1 MNKIM
6 QAVAF
11 SCLILFAI
19 SISAVRVALNYVPDY
34 KQELETALS
43 EELGAAVTIG
53 SVRAALN
60 GVIPELGLYQL
71 QILSAQNN
79 KPALQLKKIQIT
91 LDVLN
96 LFYKPW
102 IESLNV
108 SLIGAKLSVKRLESG
123 TIAISGLPS
132 SPESEESPRW
142 LMQGNQYNLID
153 SEIEWED
160 KKRHTKPVH
169 LKKVNVSIN
178 NKNGRHKVA
187 INAILPKEVGTSL
200 SLMMDFTGNIFTAK
214 SIDAELFAAGKNI
227 NFSRLGSGDLPFNF
241 SITRGHGDFSL
252 WSTWQKTQMVDL
264 SGSVTLRKALLQ
276 DKKQAWKHLQLDDVA
291 LNLQLHKTDRW
302 NIAIENSHINSHN
315 ITLRLPQIALA
326 LQRDEKGFLSTLA
339 MNVPSLNL
347 GHLSKIINRNPLLP
361 KEIRIPTKALAL
373 EGELKQLQV
382 YAQLS
387 EQKLSVKAGVNK
399 LSFKA
404 YKGIPGVQNLSFNLL
419 GTEKVGKLSLGSEQL
434 GVHFH
439 KLFRGPLYLTQLK
452 GDVFWQQNAEHWALS
467 SAKLQLDT
475 QDIKTKNKLKLILAK
490 SGLPPELDLRTYFY
504 DGKDVV
510 QLLKYLPVGIMGS
523 DVVEWLDNAF
533 LSGNV
538 KQGGVLVRGALADMP
553 FVEHQGVFEVLIDVH
568 KLDLQYATTW
578 EPLHDINAQI
588 RFFSESLAVAIHQG
602 LADKA
607 KIKSANVLMKSLN
620 SSRYINIDG
629 DIDGKLSDVFNYLKR
644 SPLKNNAARV
654 SKNFILQGD
663 VALNLDLKI
672 PLFRGLESD
681 VAIKAKLKHAEAT
694 IMPSQIKLKNLN
706 GTVLLTEHSVS
717 SDDLQAQIFGFPAE
731 ARLFSDSKN
740 IYAAVSGLVNVE
752 QLALYQPSQF
762 WQAAEG
768 QSHYKVDLQMPKDSS
783 ADGQLQL
790 HSDLEGMAI
799 NFPPFSKTAQQK
811 NTLSAELNLGE
822 LGLMGGHFIY
832 ENPQSEKDRLDI
844 NVKQINANW
853 QGLFYSPFAQGSF
866 VIPTKLDKQS
876 VLNVQLA
883 QLNLSALGELKKQ
896 EGDEK
901 SDEPFLINKL
911 PKIQLESEQLNYQG
925 KNFGSLDLIT
935 EPTKDGLLI
944 RQLSLLNEQSKLDL
958 SGIWSQIDGD
968 KTQIKGD
975 FKHQNFGKLLRNLNL
990 SENLHQG
997 EADIQFD
1004 LHWQDAPYKLSAE
1017 NVSGDMNINI
1027 EDGRLL
1033 GVEPGLGRI
1042 LGGLDVWKLM
1052 DRLSMDFSDI
1062 TLEGLSFKE
1071 MRTDLSF
1078 DKGYVE
1084 TPKLY
1089 INAMPAKIY
1098 ISGDTHCSTHAL
1110 NLHATV
1116 LPKFPIA
1123 GTIIGNIANSVT
1135 KAFIGDEHAG
1145 GLLLSLRYDITGTWD
1160 DVSVDRLFTPFLRK
1174 RVQPKLKSTPKLVP
1188 ENGIVE

>member
-1 MNKIM
+1 M
-6 QAVAF
+6 AF
-11 SCLILFAI
+11 SGLILFAI
-19 SISAVRVALNYVPDY
+19 SISVVRIALNNVSGY
-34 KQELETALS
+34 KPEIETVLS
-43 EELGAAVTIG
+43 EQLGTAVTIG
-53 SVRAALN
+53 SVRAVLN
-60 GVIPELGLYQL
+60 GFIPELGLYQL

-91 LDVLN
+91 FDVRN
-96 LFYKPW
+96 LIYKPW
-102 IESLNV
+102 IESLKV

-123 TIAISGLPS
+123 AIAISGLPS
-132 SPESEESPRW
+132 SPESEEEPLW

-153 SEIEWED
+153 SDIQWED
-160 KKRHTKPVH
+160 KKRHTKPIQ

-178 NKNGRHKVA
+178 NTNGRHKVA

-200 SLMMDFTGNIFTAK
+200 SLMMDFTGDIFTAE
-214 SIDAELFAAGKNI
+214 SIDAELFATGKNI
-227 NFSRLGSGDLPFNF
+227 NFNRLDSGDLPFNF

-252 WSTWQKTQMVDL
+252 WSTWHKTQMIDL
-264 SGSVTLRKALLQ
+264 SGSVYLRNALLQ

-291 LNLQLHKTDRW
+291 LNLKLNKTDRW
-302 NIAIENSHINSHN
+302 NIAIENSHISSHN
-315 ITLRLPQIALA
+315 ITLRLSQVAFA
-326 LQRDEKGFLSTLA
+326 LQRDDKGALSVLA
-339 MNVPSLNL
+339 MSVPYLNL
-347 GHLSKIINRNPLLP
+347 GHVSKIINRNPLLP
-361 KEIRIPTKALAL
+361 KEIRSPTKALAL
-373 EGELKQLQV
+373 EGELKQLQL

-387 EQKLSVKAGVNK
+387 EQKLSIKAGVNK

-404 YKGIPGVQNLSFNLL
+404 YKGIPGVQNLSFKLL

-452 GDVFWQQNAEHWALS
+452 GDIFWQQNAEHWALS
-467 SAKLQLDT
+467 GAKLQLDT
-475 QDIKTKNKLKLILAK
+475 QDIKTKNKLKVRLAK

-504 DGKDVV
+504 DGKDVANIH
-510 QLLKYLPVGIMGS
+510 KYLPVGIMAPG
-523 DVVEWLDNAF
+523 VVEWLDNAF
-533 LSGNV
+533 LSGSV

-553 FVEHQGVFEVLIDVH
+553 FIEHQGVFEVLIDVH
-568 KLDLQYATTW
+568 ELDLQYATTW
-578 EPLHDINAQI
+578 KPLHDINAQV
-588 RFFSESLAVAIHQG
+588 RFFSSSLAVAIHEG
-602 LADKA
+602 LADEA
-607 KIKSANVLMKSLN
+607 KIKSASVSIKSLN
-620 SSRYINIDG
+620 SSHYINIDG
-629 DIDGKLSDVFNYLKR
+629 DIDGKLPHVFNYLKR
-644 SPLKNNAARV
+644 SPLKNSAARV

-706 GTVLLTEHSVS
+706 GTVLLTEHSVT

-731 ARLFSDSKN
+731 ARLSSDSEN

-762 WQAAEG
+762 WQTAEG

-783 ADGQLQL
+783 ADGKLQIYT
-790 HSDLEGMAI
+790 DLEGIAI

-811 NTLSAELNLGE
+811 NKLSAELNLGE
-822 LGLMGGHFIY
+822 LGIMGGHFVY
-832 ENPQSEKDRLDI
+832 ENTSSEIDRLDV

-866 VIPTKLDKQS
+866 FIPTKFDNQS
-876 VLNVQLA
+876 LLNIQLA
-883 QLNLSALGELKKQ
+883 KLNLSALGKLKAQ
-896 EGDEK
+896 AIDEK

-925 KNFGSLDLIT
+925 KNFGRLNLKT

-944 RQLSLLNEQSKLDL
+944 KQLSLLNEKSKLDL
-958 SGIWSQIDGD
+958 SGAWSQIEGD
-968 KTQIKGD
+968 KTQVKGD
-975 FKHQNFGKLLRNLNL
+975 FKHQNFGRMLRNLKL

-997 EADIQFD
+997 KADIQFD
-1004 LHWQDAPYKLSAE
+1004 LHWQDTPYKLSTE
-1017 NVSGDMNINI
+1017 NVSGEMRLQV
-1027 EDGRLL
+1027 EKGRLL

-1071 MRTDLSF
+1071 MRTDLSV
-1078 DKGYVE
+1078 DRGHVE
-1084 TPKLY
+1084 TSKLY

-1098 ISGDTHCSTHAL
+1098 ISGETDLSTHDVDL
-1110 NLHATV
+1110 NATV

-1145 GLLLSLRYDITGTWD
+1145 GLLLSLRYDITGTWE
-1160 DVSVDRLFTPFLRK
+1160 DVSVDRLFTPFLQDKIR
-1174 RVQPKLKSTPKLVP
+1174 PELKSPAKIVP
-1188 ENGIVE
+1188 ESGIVE